1 MNFDI
6 PTLSIITA
14 LAQFAFVMACVT
26 LMRLVR
32 EVESL
37 RDWIKGSSLVAL
49 AGVLVGLRGT
59 IPEFISVVIANALSL
74 FGLCFIYIGV
84 RGLLQRERPS
94 RWIWAVPTL
103 AVPFFAWF
111 TLVAPNVPIRIMV
124 YSLATLP
131 MLSASAWE
139 FFRHD
144 RISDPTP
151 LRIVNRI
158 TALIIGGGVLIF
170 LIRAWVASGLP
181 IDASFLHTSNPLV
194 AAPYLYAIVFS
205 VWLSIMIT
213 LTVSSHLQQDLLTA
227 RDRAE
232 AANRAKGLFLANM
245 SHEVRTPMNGVLGM
259 TQLLQRTPLNE
270 EQQDYVNGIHGSTQS
285 LLMII
290 NDILDLS
297 KVEAGKLTLENIRFQ
312 PRDLM
317 QSLEIQFAPMAGQK
331 HLQLNIATA
340 ADVPNVIVGDQTR
353 LNQILAN
360 LLSNAI
366 KFTPSGKI
374 DVHLTRDSQR
384 PQLRFEVRDTG
395 IGMTQEALAGLFV
408 PFFQADASITRR
420 FGGTGLGLSI
430 ARHLVGLMGGEIHV
444 ASEPGKGSCFTVEI
458 PLAAVVEGQKGP
470 ELPIFDAKAL
480 LGNFLGDEEI
490 GYELAGLMRSEI
502 PTQFAALDQA
512 LAQNDP
518 AQLKRIVHTM
528 KGLAGQAGSP
538 RLTASLK
545 IAHDRLSNGG
555 TIDPEWLA
563 ELRQDW
569 ERLDQALV
577 GFLAASAQ
585 PAPR

>member
-49 AGVLVGLRGT
+49 AAVLVGLRGT
-59 IPEFISVVIANALSL
+59 IPELLSVVLANTLSL
-74 FGLCFIYIGV
+74 LGLCFIYAGV
-84 RGLLQRERPS
+84 RGLLLHGPTY
-94 RWIWAVPTL
+94 RWVWTVPAL
-103 AVPFFAWF
+103 SAPLFIWF
-111 TLVAPNVPIRIMV
+111 TLITPSVPARIMV
-124 YSLATLP
+124 YSLGALLP
-131 MLSASAWE
+131 LGACAWE

-144 RISDPTP
+144 RMSGPIP
-151 LRIVNRI
+151 LRSVNRI
-158 TALIIGGGVLIF
+158 TALIFGGGAMTF
-170 LIRAWVASGLP
+170 LTRTWIAAGLP
-181 IDASFLHTSNPLV
+181 ADASYLNTSNPLV
-194 AAPYLYAIVFS
+194 AAPYMYAIVFS
-205 VWLSIMIT
+205 VWLSIMVT
-213 LTVSSHLQQDLLTA
+213 LTVSSRLQQDLLTA

-297 KVEAGKLTLENIRFQ
+297 KVEAGKLTLENIRFR

-331 HLQLNIATA
+331 RLQLNIATA
-340 ADVPNVIVGDQTR
+340 ADVPDAIVGDQTR

-366 KFTPSGKI
+366 KFTTSGKI
-374 DVHLTRDSQR
+374 DVHLVRDPQR
-384 PQLRFEVRDTG
+384 LHLRFEVRDTG

-444 ASEPGKGSCFTVEI
+444 ASESGKGSCFTVEI
-458 PLAAVVEGQKGP
+458 PFAAAVETQKSP

-480 LGNFLGDEEI
+480 LGNFVGDEEI
-490 GYELAGLMRSEI
+490 GYELAGLLRSEI

-518 AQLKRIVHTM
+518 VQLKCIVHTM

-545 IAHDRLSNGG
+545 TVHDRLNNGVAF
-555 TIDPEWLA
+555 DPEWLG

-569 ERLDQALV
+569 ERLDQALA
-577 GFLAASAQ
+577 GFLATSAKNALQ
-585 PAPR
+585 